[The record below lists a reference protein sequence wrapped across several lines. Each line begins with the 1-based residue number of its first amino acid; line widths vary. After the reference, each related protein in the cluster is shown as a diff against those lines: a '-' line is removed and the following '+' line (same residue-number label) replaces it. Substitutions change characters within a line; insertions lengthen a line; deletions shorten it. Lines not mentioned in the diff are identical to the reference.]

1 MTVIGTTTAIAMTDE
16 FLPFPVFTK
25 KKKEKKKKKTYD
37 YDKRVRLHMNACSSM
52 QVLNLSQEK
61 LC

>member
-25 KKKEKKKKKTYD
+25 KKKKKRKRKHMIMTKESD
-37 YDKRVRLHMNACSSM
+37 YI
-52 QVLNLSQEK
+52 
-61 LC
+61 